1 MSRAV
6 VALWLATLMLAFA
19 AAPPPA
25 SAAILLVDCTVED
38 LRSKMATAVADDVLK
53 LQKGCTYALS
63 GAADDD
69 LNVSG
74 DLDFIGVVVTPLTI
88 EGSGAIIDGGAV
100 DRVIDLGPAKTLTI
114 RNLIIQNGD
123 ANLNTGSK
131 QGGGIFVGVGATLN
145 LSDVTLSG
153 NKSTQGGAIFN
164 LQGTVVADRVTI
176 NGNSTTGGAG
186 EGGGLW
192 HGAAPTSTT
201 LTNTT
206 ITGNT
211 AFSDGG
217 GIFVD
222 IGATPI
228 TLENVTISGN
238 TAVNQGGVS
247 GTASARNSIFAGN
260 TSGGPS
266 NCDVVNSQGT
276 NLVQDA
282 TGCTGLGSSDIVG
295 QDPLLGTLQN
305 NGGKTST
312 QALGTG
318 SPAINAGTTAG
329 GPTVDQRSRP
339 RPAGAGD
346 IGAFEVLPPSFGDVP
361 TTNFAFQF
369 IEDLFASGVTS
380 GCTTTT
386 PPNYC
391 PDASVTRGQMAVF
404 IIRGAEGVD
413 PTPPGTATFSD
424 VPTTHPF
431 FAFIERMAALGIT
444 SGCGPTTY
452 CPDAPVTREQMAAFM
467 IRGLGEFSPPLPAS
481 QRFGDVPPS
490 SPFYNFVERMA
501 LFGITSGCGGGN
513 YCPTDPVT
521 RAQMAVF
528 LVRAFDL
535 P

>member
-1 MSRAV
+1 MSRAR
-6 VALWLATLMLAFA
+6 VAFWLATLILVFTV
-19 AAPPPA
+19 AAPPA
-25 SAAILLVDCTVED
+25 DAATLLVDCTVED
-38 LRSKMATAVADDVLK
+38 LRSKMQTALADDVLK
-53 LQKGCTYALS
+53 LQKGCTYTLS

-69 LNVSG
+69 VNASG
-74 DLDFIGVVVTPLTI
+74 DLDFIGGVVTPLTI

-114 RNLIIQNGD
+114 RNLTIQNGD
-123 ANLNTGSK
+123 ATQNAGSK

-153 NKSTQGGAIFN
+153 NESVQGGAIFN
-164 LQGTVVADRVTI
+164 DQGTVVADRVTI
-176 NGNSTTGGAG
+176 TGNSTTGGNG

-201 LTNTT
+201 LTNVT
-206 ITGNT
+206 INSNT

-217 GIFVD
+217 GIFSN
-222 IGATPI
+222 IGGDV

-238 TAVNQGGVS
+238 TAVNHGGVS
-247 GTASARNSIFAGN
+247 GAVTARNSLFAGN
-260 TSGGPS
+260 TAGGPS
-266 NCDVVNSQGT
+266 NCDAVTSQGT

-282 TGCTGLGSSDIVG
+282 TGCTGLGGSDIVG
-295 QDPLLGTLQN
+295 EDPLLGTLQN

-329 GPTVDQRSRP
+329 GPAVDQRGRP

-361 TTNFAFQF
+361 TSNFAFQF

-380 GCTTTT
+380 GCTVS
-386 PPNYC
+386 PLNYC
-391 PDASVTRGQMAVF
+391 PDSSVTRGQMAVF

-413 PTPPGTATFSD
+413 PAPPGTATFSD

-431 FAFIERMAALGIT
+431 FAFVERMATLGIT
-444 SGCGPTTY
+444 SGCGPSTY

-467 IRGLGEFSPPLPAS
+467 IRALGEFSPPAPAS
-481 QRFGDVPPS
+481 QRFADVPPS
-490 SPFYNFVERMA
+490 SPFYAFIERMA
-501 LFGITSGCGGGN
+501 VFGITSGCGSGN